1 MTAVRN
7 DIIRH
12 GGMQRGPR
20 GGARRL
26 ALLLVGSLVTGV
38 ASMAAPHSLDAQVA
52 VDELEVHMQLAP
64 ERAPI
69 TRVIPV
75 RNEEDV
81 AQQVRI
87 SLGDWTRDSL
97 GYNVFTEA
105 GSQASSCGER
115 VQVFPQ
121 TFQVAAGATEMVRVA
136 YTPTPADTGC
146 WSIVFIETVKPPPAQ
161 PDAQGSF
168 LTIEIRTG
176 VKLYVHRPGEIAFG
190 AVQDAWMDEVW
201 RKVTPASGT
210 RGTRD
215 SVRVREATILFANTG
230 TAHLRVRST
239 MEIRSLDNRVLH
251 SIDGGEAPM
260 TPGSTRQIRIP
271 LPALAAGD
279 YVAIVLLDYGG
290 DEVTAA
296 QLDVRI
302 P

>member
-1 MTAVRN
+1 MRN
-7 DIIRH
+7 DSIRH
-12 GGMQRGPR
+12 GGTQREPR

-26 ALLLVGSLVTGV
+26 ALLLVGSLLANAIVV
-38 ASMAAPHSLDAQVA
+38 PIAAPRTLGAQVS

-97 GYNVFTEA
+97 GYNVFTEP
-105 GSQASSCGER
+105 GSQASSCGDR

-201 RKVTPASGT
+201 RQVTPASGA
-210 RGTRD
+210 RD
-215 SVRVREATILFANTG
+215 SVRVREATILFANSG

-251 SIDGGEAPM
+251 TIDGGVAPM
-260 TPGSTRQIRIP
+260 TPSSTRQIRIP

-296 QLDVRI
+296 QLDIRI

>member
-1 MTAVRN
+1 MRIALTRTS
-7 DIIRH
+7 
-12 GGMQRGPR
+12 GPTRALR

-26 ALLLVGSLVTGV
+26 ALLLVGSLVSGLGV
-38 ASMAAPHSLDAQVA
+38 VPFAAPRALHAQVS

-75 RNEEDV
+75 RNEE
-81 AQQVRI
+81 AEPQQVRI

-97 GYNVFTEA
+97 GYNLFSDPGTR
-105 GSQASSCGER
+105 ASSCGER

-121 TFQVAAGATEMVRVA
+121 TFQVAAGATELVRVA

-161 PDAQGSF
+161 PTQQGSF

-176 VKLYVHRPGEIAFG
+176 VKLYVHRPGEVAFG
-190 AVQDAWMDEVW
+190 SVQDAWIDHVW
-201 RKVTPASGT
+201 RPVDLASGV
-210 RGTRD
+210 RD
-215 SVRVREATILFANTG
+215 SAQVREATILFENSG

-251 SIDGGEAPM
+251 TIDGGEAPM
-260 TPGSTRQIRIP
+260 TPGSTQQIRIRVP
-271 LPALAAGD
+271 TLPAGD

-296 QLDVRI
+296 QLDIRI

>member
-1 MTAVRN
+1 MTALRNVTVR
-7 DIIRH
+7 DGATR
-12 GGMQRGPR
+12 RGPR

-26 ALLLVGSLVTGV
+26 ALLLVGSLVAGAGLV
-38 ASMAAPHSLDAQVA
+38 PVAAPRPLGAQVS

-64 ERAPI
+64 DRAPI

-97 GYNVFTEA
+97 GYNLFTEP
-105 GSQASSCGER
+105 GSQPSSCGDR

-136 YTPTPADTGC
+136 YTPTPADSGC

-176 VKLYVHRPGEIAFG
+176 VKLYVHRPGEIALG

-201 RKVTPASGT
+201 RRVNSASGVP
-210 RGTRD
+210 D
-215 SVRVREATILFANTG
+215 SVRVREATVLFANTG

-251 SIDGGEAPM
+251 TIDGGEAPM

-296 QLDVRI
+296 QLDIRI

>member
-1 MTAVRN
+1 MRDTMS
-7 DIIRH
+7 RH
-12 GGMQRGPR
+12 CGTQRELR
-20 GGARRL
+20 GGARRR
-26 ALLLVGSLVTGV
+26 ALLLVGSLIAGV
-38 ASMAAPHSLDAQVA
+38 GTVSAAVPHTLGAQVS

-64 ERAPI
+64 ERAAI

-75 RNEEDV
+75 RNEENV

-105 GSQASSCGER
+105 GSQPSSCGDR

-121 TFQVAAGATEMVRVA
+121 TLQVAAGATEMVRVA
-136 YTPTPADTGC
+136 YTPTPADSGC
-146 WSIVFIETVKPPPAQ
+146 WSIVFVETVKPPPAQ

-176 VKLYVHRPGEIAFG
+176 VKLYVHRPGEIAMG
-190 AVQDAWMDEVW
+190 AVQDAWVDHVW
-201 RKVTPASGT
+201 HPVTSAST
-210 RGTRD
+210 VRD
-215 SVRVREATILFANTG
+215 SARVREATVLFANTG

-239 MEIRSLDNRVLH
+239 MEIRSLDNRILH
-251 SIDGGEAPM
+251 TIEGGEAPM

-271 LPALAAGD
+271 IPELAAGD

-296 QLDVRI
+296 QLDIRI